1 MSCIFLCFFYFPSFS
16 EYHFD
21 GVPALNEKL
30 FVKCFVKCTN
40 FVIPKANTANNNNL
54 EVTVSNIKMNH
65 IVTFIKKKQILKICC
80 LQWWEIQM
88 NRSSPP
94 DMFLGKGILNICSKF
109 VEKKNA

>member
-40 FVIPKANTANNNNL
+40 FVIPKADTANNNNL

-65 IVTFIKKKQILKICC
+65 IVTFIKKTNFENMLSSVVGNTNEQKQPSRYVLRKRYSEYM
-80 LQWWEIQM
+80 Q
-88 NRSSPP
+88 
-94 DMFLGKGILNICSKF
+94 
-109 VEKKNA
+109 